1 LITYV
6 SARTWIR
13 RSLQVKETI
22 FKADYTKFAFIQSDD
37 SFEILI
43 VVNKEYV
50 FTDIGVLYYDGEG
63 FVFPLKI
70 KLVFFLVLKLELIS
84 EKNYFLLSSY
94 ISFS

>member
-1 LITYV
+1 
-6 SARTWIR
+6 
-13 RSLQVKETI
+13 
-22 FKADYTKFAFIQSDD
+22 
-37 SFEILI
+37 